1 MVATSK
7 TILPCEPG
15 YVGNKEA
22 KKRHEE
28 TKERLRQRDQAGQVP
43 LLKFPEN
50 LADKI
55 GGSGPVDE
63 PEVKSRDELRKLLR
77 VLWRRQTPWGAHY
90 ERSPSPACRSV
101 SPTPATNAS
110 VKTPPFSGAAFS
122 RGTTP

>member
-1 MVATSK
+1 MSLVTW
-7 TILPCEPG
+7 
-15 YVGNKEA
+15 NKEA
-22 KKRHEE
+22 KKRHKE

-77 VLWRRQTPWGAHY
+77 VVWRRARPPGASPRAVSIAGMS
-90 ERSPSPACRSV
+90 ERI
-101 SPTPATNAS
+101 TNA
-110 VKTPPFSGAAFS
+110 GHQCEH
-122 RGTTP
+122 